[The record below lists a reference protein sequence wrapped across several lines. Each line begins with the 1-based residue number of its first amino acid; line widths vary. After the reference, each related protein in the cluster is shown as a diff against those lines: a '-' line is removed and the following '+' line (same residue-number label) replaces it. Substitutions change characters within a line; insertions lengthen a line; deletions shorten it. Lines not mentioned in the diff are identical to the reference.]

1 MYVFVCVR
9 AFTHTHTHTYAY
21 RHTYIHIH
29 THTHTH
35 THTQAP
41 PIPDA
46 VVPADA
52 ALLDALV
59 HETIQESSLSVE
71 ELSGGGADPKAS
83 KKLLT
88 FLMGQVLL
96 HMSKRDLLYSKRD
109 LLYIRLA
116 DSKAA

>member
-1 MYVFVCVR
+1 MYVCICVCACVY
-9 AFTHTHTHTYAY
+9 THTHTHIRIQAY
-21 RHTYIHIH
+21 IH

-41 PIPDA
+41 PRPDA

-96 HMSKRDLLYSKRD
+96 HMSKRDLLYS
-109 LLYIRLA
+109 
-116 DSKAA
+116 